1 MPKASKQ
8 VTEVAIESL
17 QVGITSVWVRG
28 LTPFICNAMS
38 EKVRQELLYPKGRKS
53 MAGKQQS
60 IKHDPLLEF
69 RGSAYRSLDVNKEP
83 TRIVFPATGFKSAIC
98 NAALETPGT
107 KKAQIGRLLWVEGSY
122 LSLYGVPQMLMSV
135 VRSADMNRT
144 PDVRTRAI
152 LPEWAC
158 QVTIKFTTPQL
169 NAKSVIALLGR
180 AGILIGVGDFRQ
192 GKGRGNYG
200 QFEVCNASDCAAI
213 VKAGGIKAQDAA
225 FESPT
230 FFDSET
236 ESLFT
241 WYEEERVRRG
251 QEREAAG

>member
-8 VTEVAIESL
+8 VTEVVIESL
-17 QVGITSVWVRG
+17 KVGIASVWVRG

-38 EKVRQELLYPKGRKS
+38 EKVKRGLLFPGKKKGQAEKE
-53 MAGKQQS
+53 QS

-69 RGSAYRSLDVNKEP
+69 RGSAYRSLDINHEP
-83 TRIVFPATGFKSAIC
+83 TRIVFPATGFKSALGE
-98 NAALETPGT
+98 AALETPGA
-107 KKAQIGRLLWVEGSY
+107 KKTQIGRLVWVDGDK
-122 LSLYGVPQMLMSV
+122 LSLYGVPQMYMAV
-135 VRSADMNRT
+135 TKSADINRT

-158 QVTIKFTTPQL
+158 QVTIKFVTPQL
-169 NAKSVIALLGR
+169 NAKSIIALLGR
-180 AGILIGVGDFRQ
+180 AGILIGIGDFRQ
-192 GKGRGNYG
+192 GKGKGNHG

-213 VKAGGIKAQDAA
+213 VKAGGINAQDAA